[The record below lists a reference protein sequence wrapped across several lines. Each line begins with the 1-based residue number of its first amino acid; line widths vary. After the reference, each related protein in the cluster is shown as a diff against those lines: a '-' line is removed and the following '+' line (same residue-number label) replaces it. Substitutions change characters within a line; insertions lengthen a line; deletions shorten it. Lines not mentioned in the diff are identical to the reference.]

1 MYTIKG
7 TENFGILDSPGDT
20 ENDKYLQFFSS
31 KGYIYSKML
40 IYIIDERSVLG
51 SDSIGNNEKLKTLLN
66 LRRDYKIPLLILL
79 THSDNYCEG
88 VKKVEN
94 EWKETCKKTINDN
107 KNNLLKFINENNY
120 NIGENDIMH
129 IVLVE
134 EKKEKKEMT
143 LEEKVKNLNKKMR
156 DIYEKSDKA
165 TKDIILMSYYSGF
178 NSNNNEVKDFLDD
191 EIKILRQKE
200 LIEKIK
206 EKLPSQY
213 HSALIQK

>member
-20 ENDKYLQFFSS
+20 ENDKYLQFFSK
-31 KGYIYSKML
+31 KGYTYSKML
-40 IYIIDERSVLG
+40 IYIIDERRGLD
-51 SDSIGNNEKLKTLLN
+51 SDSIGNNKKLKTLLN

-79 THSDNYCEG
+79 THSDNYCEE
-88 VKKVEN
+88 VKKAEEN
-94 EWKETCKKTINDN
+94 EWKEICKKTINDN
-107 KNNLLKFINENNY
+107 KSNLIKFINENNY

-129 IVLVE
+129 IVLTE
-134 EKKEKKEMT
+134 EKVEMT
-143 LEEKVKNLNKKMR
+143 LEEKVKNLDDEAR
-156 DIYEKSDKA
+156 EEYENSDEA
-165 TKDIILMSYYSGF
+165 TRKIILRTFYRGK
-178 NSNNNEVKDFLDD
+178 NLNNNEVKDFLDK
-191 EIKILRQKE
+191 EIKILRQKG

>member
-40 IYIIDERSVLG
+40 IYIIDERSIL
-51 SDSIGNNEKLKTLLN
+51 DSNYIGNNEKLKTLLN

-79 THSDNYCEG
+79 THSDNYCEE
-88 VKKVEN
+88 VKKAEEN

-134 EKKEKKEMT
+134 EKVEMT
-143 LEEKVKNLNKKMR
+143 LEEKVKNLDDEAR
-156 DIYEKSDKA
+156 EEYENSDEA
-165 TKDIILMSYYSGF
+165 TRKIILRTFYRAK
-178 NSNNNEVKDFLDD
+178 NSNNNEVKDFLDK
-191 EIKILRQKE
+191 EIKILRQKG

>member
-40 IYIIDERSVLG
+40 IYIIDERSVLD
-51 SDSIGNNEKLKTLLN
+51 SNSIGNNEKLKTLLN

-79 THSDNYCEG
+79 THSDNYCEE
-88 VKKVEN
+88 VKKREN
-94 EWKETCKKTINDN
+94 EWKETCKNTINDN
-107 KNNLLKFINENNY
+107 KNNLLKFIKENNY

-134 EKKEKKEMT
+134 EKVEMT
-143 LEEKVKNLNKKMR
+143 LEEKVKNLDDETR
-156 DIYEKSDKA
+156 EEYENSDEA
-165 TKDIILMSYYSGF
+165 TRKIILRTFYRGK
-178 NSNNNEVKDFLDD
+178 NLNNNEVKDFLDK
-191 EIKILRQKE
+191 EIKILRQKG

>member
-7 TENFGILDSPGDT
+7 TENFAILDSPGDT
-20 ENDKYLQFFSS
+20 ENDKYLQFFSK

-40 IYIIDERSVLG
+40 IYIMDERRGLD
-51 SDSIGNNEKLKTLLN
+51 SDSIGNNENLKALLN
-66 LRRDYKIPLLILL
+66 LIKDYKIPLIILL
-79 THSDNYCEG
+79 THSDNYCEEI
-88 VKKVEN
+88 KKTERD
-94 EWKETCKKTINDN
+94 WKEICLKTINDN
-107 KNNLLKFINENNY
+107 KSNLLKFINDPMNNY

-134 EKKEKKEMT
+134 EKVEMT
-143 LEEKVKNLNKKMR
+143 LEEKLKNLDEETR
-156 DIYEKSDKA
+156 EEYDKSDEA
-165 TKDIILMSYYSGF
+165 TRKIILKAYYRR
-178 NSNNNEVKDFLDD
+178 SNNNEVKDFLDK

-200 LIEKIK
+200 LIKKIK

>member
-40 IYIIDERSVLG
+40 IYIIDERSVLD
-51 SDSIGNNEKLKTLLN
+51 SNSIGNNEKLKTLLN

-79 THSDNYCEG
+79 THSDNYCEE
-88 VKKVEN
+88 VKKREN

-107 KNNLLKFINENNY
+107 KSNLLKFINENNY

-134 EKKEKKEMT
+134 EKVEMT
-143 LEEKVKNLNKKMR
+143 LEEKVKNLDDETR
-156 DIYEKSDKA
+156 EEYENSDEA
-165 TKDIILMSYYSGF
+165 TRKIILRTFYRGK
-178 NSNNNEVKDFLDD
+178 NSNNNEVKNFLDK

>member
-1 MYTIKG
+1 MYAIKG
-7 TENFGILDSPGDT
+7 TENFAILDSPGDT

-79 THSDNYCEG
+79 THSDNYCEE
-88 VKKVEN
+88 VKNREN

-134 EKKEKKEMT
+134 EKVEMT
-143 LEEKVKNLNKKMR
+143 LEEKVKNLDDETR
-156 DIYEKSDKA
+156 EEYENSDEA
-165 TKDIILMSYYSGF
+165 TRKIILRTFYRGK
-178 NSNNNEVKDFLDD
+178 NLNNNEVKDFLDK
-191 EIKILRQKE
+191 EIKILRQKG

>member
-1 MYTIKG
+1 MYAIKG
-7 TENFGILDSPGDT
+7 TENFAILDSPGDT

-40 IYIIDERSVLG
+40 IYIIAERSVLD
-51 SDSIGNNEKLKTLLN
+51 SNSIGNNEKLKTLLN

-79 THSDNYCEG
+79 THSDNYCEE
-88 VKKVEN
+88 VKNREN

-134 EKKEKKEMT
+134 EKVEMT
-143 LEEKVKNLNKKMR
+143 LEEKVKNLDDETR
-156 DIYEKSDKA
+156 EEYENSDESTRK
-165 TKDIILMSYYSGF
+165 IILRTFYRK
-178 NSNNNEVKDFLDD
+178 NLNNNEVKDFLDK
-191 EIKILRQKE
+191 EIKILRQKG

>member
-1 MYTIKG
+1 
-7 TENFGILDSPGDT
+7 
-20 ENDKYLQFFSS
+20 
-31 KGYIYSKML
+31 ML

-79 THSDNYCEG
+79 THSDNYCEE
-88 VKKVEN
+88 VKNREN
-94 EWKETCKKTINDN
+94 EWKEICKKTINDN

-134 EKKEKKEMT
+134 EKVEMT
-143 LEEKVKNLNKKMR
+143 LEEKVKNLDDETR
-156 DIYEKSDKA
+156 EEYENSDEETRK
-165 TKDIILMSYYSGF
+165 IILRIYYKGK
-178 NSNNNEVKDFLDD
+178 NSNNNKVKDFLDK
-191 EIKILRQKE
+191 EIKILRQKG

>member
-1 MYTIKG
+1 MYAIKG
-7 TENFGILDSPGDT
+7 TENFAILDSPGDT

-79 THSDNYCEG
+79 THSDNYCEE
-88 VKKVEN
+88 VKNREN

-107 KNNLLKFINENNY
+107 KSNLLKFIKENNY

-134 EKKEKKEMT
+134 EKVEMT
-143 LEEKVKNLNKKMR
+143 LEEKVKNLDDETR
-156 DIYEKSDKA
+156 EDYENSDEA
-165 TKDIILMSYYSGF
+165 TRKIILRIYYKGK
-178 NSNNNEVKDFLDD
+178 NSNNNEVKNFLDK

>member
-7 TENFGILDSPGDT
+7 TENFAILDSPGDT
-20 ENDKYLQFFSS
+20 ENDKYLQFFSK
-31 KGYIYSKML
+31 KGYTYSKML
-40 IYIIDERSVLG
+40 IYIIDEGSGLD

-79 THSDNYCEG
+79 THSDNYCEK
-88 VKKVEN
+88 VKNREN
-94 EWKETCKKTINDN
+94 EWKEICKKTINDN
-107 KNNLLKFINENNY
+107 KSNLIKFINENNY

-134 EKKEKKEMT
+134 EKVEMT
-143 LEEKVKNLNKKMR
+143 LEEKVKNLDDETR
-156 DIYEKSDKA
+156 EEYENSDEA
-165 TKDIILMSYYSGF
+165 TRKIILRTFYRGK
-178 NSNNNEVKDFLDD
+178 NLNNNEVKDFLDK
-191 EIKILRQKE
+191 EIKILRQKG

>member
-7 TENFGILDSPGDT
+7 TENFAILDSPGDT
-20 ENDKYLQFFSS
+20 ENDEYLQFFSK
-31 KGYIYSKML
+31 KGYTYSKML
-40 IYIIDERSVLG
+40 IYIINEKSGLD

-134 EKKEKKEMT
+134 EPWGSSKFM
-143 LEEKVKNLNKKMR
+143 
-156 DIYEKSDKA
+156 
-165 TKDIILMSYYSGF
+165 
-178 NSNNNEVKDFLDD
+178 
-191 EIKILRQKE
+191 
-200 LIEKIK
+200 
-206 EKLPSQY
+206 
-213 HSALIQK
+213 

>member
-1 MYTIKG
+1 MYAIKG

-20 ENDKYLQFFSS
+20 ENDEYLQFFSS

-40 IYIIDERSVLG
+40 IYIIDERSVL
-51 SDSIGNNEKLKTLLN
+51 DSNSIKNKKKLKTLLN

-79 THSDNYCEG
+79 THSDNYCEE
-88 VKKVEN
+88 VKYREN
-94 EWKETCKKTINDN
+94 EWKEICKKTINDN
-107 KNNLLKFINENNY
+107 KSNLLKFINENNY

-134 EKKEKKEMT
+134 EK
-143 LEEKVKNLNKKMR
+143 VKNLDDETR
-156 DIYEKSDKA
+156 EEYENSDEA
-165 TKDIILMSYYSGF
+165 TRKIILRTFYRGK
-178 NSNNNEVKDFLDD
+178 NLNNNEVKDFLDK
-191 EIKILRQKE
+191 EIKILRQKG

>member
-1 MYTIKG
+1 MYAIKG

-20 ENDKYLQFFSS
+20 ENDKYLQFFSK

-40 IYIIDERSVLG
+40 IYIIDEKRGLD

-79 THSDNYCEG
+79 THSDNYCEE
-88 VKKVEN
+88 VKNREN
-94 EWKETCKKTINDN
+94 EWKETCKNTINDN

-134 EKKEKKEMT
+134 EKVEMT
-143 LEEKVKNLNKKMR
+143 LEEKVKNLDDETR
-156 DIYEKSDKA
+156 EEYENSDEA
-165 TKDIILMSYYSGF
+165 TRKIILRTFYRGK
-178 NSNNNEVKDFLDD
+178 NSNNNEVKNFLDK

>member
-20 ENDKYLQFFSS
+20 ENDKYLQFFSK
-31 KGYIYSKML
+31 KGYTYSKML
-40 IYIIDERSVLG
+40 IYIIDERRGLD
-51 SDSIGNNEKLKTLLN
+51 SDSIGNNKKLKTLLN

-79 THSDNYCEG
+79 THSDNYCEE
-88 VKKVEN
+88 VKNREN

-134 EKKEKKEMT
+134 EKVEMT
-143 LEEKVKNLNKKMR
+143 LEEKVENLDDETR
-156 DIYEKSDKA
+156 EEYENSDEA
-165 TKDIILMSYYSGF
+165 TRKIILRMYYKGK
-178 NSNNNEVKDFLDD
+178 NSNNNEVKDFLDK
-191 EIKILRQKE
+191 EIKILRQKG

>member
-7 TENFGILDSPGDT
+7 TENFAILDSPGDT

-79 THSDNYCEG
+79 THSDNYCEE
-88 VKKVEN
+88 VKKREN
-94 EWKETCKKTINDN
+94 EWKETCKNTINDN

-134 EKKEKKEMT
+134 EKEEMT
-143 LEEKVKNLNKKMR
+143 LEEKVKNLDDETR
-156 DIYEKSDKA
+156 EEYENSDEA
-165 TKDIILMSYYSGF
+165 TRKIILRTFYRGK
-178 NSNNNEVKDFLDD
+178 NLNNNEVKDFLDK
-191 EIKILRQKE
+191 EIKILRQKG

-213 HSALIQK
+213 HGALIQK

>member
-7 TENFGILDSPGDT
+7 TENFGVFDSPGDN
-20 ENDKYLQFFSS
+20 ENDEYLQFFSK
-31 KGYIYSKML
+31 KGYTYSKML
-40 IYIIDERSVLG
+40 IYIINEKSGLD

-79 THSDNYCEG
+79 THSDNYCEE
-88 VKKVEN
+88 VKNREN

-134 EKKEKKEMT
+134 EKVEMT
-143 LEEKVKNLNKKMR
+143 LEEKVKNLDDETR
-156 DIYEKSDKA
+156 EEYENSDEA
-165 TKDIILMSYYSGF
+165 TRKIILRTFYRGK
-178 NSNNNEVKDFLDD
+178 NSNNNEVKDFLDK

>member
-40 IYIIDERSVLG
+40 IYIIDERRGLD
-51 SDSIGNNEKLKTLLN
+51 SDSIGNNKKLKTLLN

-79 THSDNYCEG
+79 THSDNYCEE
-88 VKKVEN
+88 VKNREN

-134 EKKEKKEMT
+134 EKVEMT
-143 LEEKVKNLNKKMR
+143 LEEKVKNLDDETR
-156 DIYEKSDKA
+156 EEYENSDEA
-165 TKDIILMSYYSGF
+165 TRKIILRMYYKGK
-178 NSNNNEVKDFLDD
+178 NSNNNEVKDFLDK
-191 EIKILRQKE
+191 EIKILRQKG

>member
-20 ENDKYLQFFSS
+20 ENDKYLQFFSK
-31 KGYIYSKML
+31 KGYTYSKML
-40 IYIIDERSVLG
+40 IYIIDERSGLD

-79 THSDNYCEG
+79 THSDNYCEE
-88 VKKVEN
+88 VKNREN

-107 KNNLLKFINENNY
+107 KSNLIKFINENNY

-134 EKKEKKEMT
+134 EKVEMT
-143 LEEKVKNLNKKMR
+143 LEEKVKNLDDETR
-156 DIYEKSDKA
+156 EEYENSDEA
-165 TKDIILMSYYSGF
+165 TRKIILRTFYRGK
-178 NSNNNEVKDFLDD
+178 NSNNNEVKDFLDK
-191 EIKILRQKE
+191 EIKILRQKG

>member
-1 MYTIKG
+1 
-7 TENFGILDSPGDT
+7 
-20 ENDKYLQFFSS
+20 
-31 KGYIYSKML
+31 ML

-143 LEEKVKNLNKKMR
+143 LEEKVENLDDETR
-156 DIYEKSDKA
+156 EEYENSDEA
-165 TKDIILMSYYSGF
+165 TRKIILRTFYRGK
-178 NSNNNEVKDFLDD
+178 NSNNSEVKNFLDK
-191 EIKILRQKE
+191 EIKILRQKG

>member
-20 ENDKYLQFFSS
+20 ENDKYLQFFSK
-31 KGYIYSKML
+31 KGYTYSKML
-40 IYIIDERSVLG
+40 IYIINEKSGLD

-79 THSDNYCEG
+79 THSDNYCEE
-88 VKKVEN
+88 VKNREN
-94 EWKETCKKTINDN
+94 EWKETCKNTINDN

-134 EKKEKKEMT
+134 EKVEMT
-143 LEEKVKNLNKKMR
+143 LEEKVKNLDDETR
-156 DIYEKSDKA
+156 EEYENSDEA
-165 TKDIILMSYYSGF
+165 TRKIILRTFYRGK
-178 NSNNNEVKDFLDD
+178 NLNNNEVKDFLDK
-191 EIKILRQKE
+191 EIKILRQKG

-213 HSALIQK
+213 HGALIQK

>member
-1 MYTIKG
+1 MYAIKG
-7 TENFGILDSPGDT
+7 TENFAILDSPGDT

-40 IYIIDERSVLG
+40 IYIIAERSVLG

-79 THSDNYCEG
+79 THSDNYCEE
-88 VKKVEN
+88 VKNREN
-94 EWKETCKKTINDN
+94 EWKEICKKTINDN
-107 KNNLLKFINENNY
+107 KSNLIKFINENNY

-134 EKKEKKEMT
+134 EKVEMT
-143 LEEKVKNLNKKMR
+143 LEEKVKNLDDEAR
-156 DIYEKSDKA
+156 EEYENSDEA
-165 TKDIILMSYYSGF
+165 TRKIILRTFYRVK
-178 NSNNNEVKDFLDD
+178 NLNNNEVKDFLDK
-191 EIKILRQKE
+191 EIKILRQKG

>member
-1 MYTIKG
+1 MYAIKG

-20 ENDKYLQFFSS
+20 ENDKYLQFFSK
-31 KGYIYSKML
+31 KGYTYSKML
-40 IYIIDERSVLG
+40 IYIINEKSGLD

-79 THSDNYCEG
+79 THSDNYCEE
-88 VKKVEN
+88 VKNREN

-107 KNNLLKFINENNY
+107 KSNLIKFINENNY

-134 EKKEKKEMT
+134 EKEEMT

>member
-7 TENFGILDSPGDT
+7 TENFAILDSPGDT

-40 IYIIDERSVLG
+40 IYIIDERRGLD

-94 EWKETCKKTINDN
+94 EWKEICKKTINDN
-107 KNNLLKFINENNY
+107 KSNLIKFINENNY

-134 EKKEKKEMT
+134 EKVEMT
-143 LEEKVKNLNKKMR
+143 LEEKVKNLDDETR
-156 DIYEKSDKA
+156 EEYENSDEA
-165 TKDIILMSYYSGF
+165 TRKIILRTFYRGK
-178 NSNNNEVKDFLDD
+178 NLNNNEVKDFLDK
-191 EIKILRQKE
+191 EIKILRQKG

>member
-7 TENFGILDSPGDT
+7 TENFAILDSPGDT

-40 IYIIDERSVLG
+40 IYIIDERSVLD
-51 SDSIGNNEKLKTLLN
+51 SNSIGNNEKLKTLLN
-66 LRRDYKIPLLILL
+66 LRRDYKISLLILL
-79 THSDNYCEG
+79 THSDNYCEE
-88 VKKVEN
+88 VKNREN
-94 EWKETCKKTINDN
+94 EWKEICKNTINDN

-143 LEEKVKNLNKKMR
+143 LEEKVKNLDDETR
-156 DIYEKSDKA
+156 EDYENSDEA
-165 TKDIILMSYYSGF
+165 TRKIILRTFYRAK
-178 NSNNNEVKDFLDD
+178 NSNNNEVKDFLDK
-191 EIKILRQKE
+191 EIKILRQKG

>member
-1 MYTIKG
+1 MYAIKG
-7 TENFGILDSPGDT
+7 TENFAILDSPGDT

-40 IYIIDERSVLG
+40 IYIIDERSVLD
-51 SDSIGNNEKLKTLLN
+51 SNSIGNNEKLKTLLN

-79 THSDNYCEG
+79 THSDNYCEE
-88 VKKVEN
+88 V
-94 EWKETCKKTINDN
+94 NDN

-134 EKKEKKEMT
+134 EKVEMT
-143 LEEKVKNLNKKMR
+143 LEEKVKNLDDETR
-156 DIYEKSDKA
+156 EEYENSDEA
-165 TKDIILMSYYSGF
+165 TRKIILRTFYRGK
-178 NSNNNEVKDFLDD
+178 NLNNNEVKDFLDK
-191 EIKILRQKE
+191 EIKILRQKG

>member
-1 MYTIKG
+1 MYAIKG

-40 IYIIDERSVLG
+40 IYIIDERSVL
-51 SDSIGNNEKLKTLLN
+51 DSKKTLLN

-79 THSDNYCEG
+79 THSDNYCEE
-88 VKKVEN
+88 VKNREN
-94 EWKETCKKTINDN
+94 EWKETCKNTINDN

-134 EKKEKKEMT
+134 EKVEMT
-143 LEEKVKNLNKKMR
+143 LEEKVKNLDDETR
-156 DIYEKSDKA
+156 EEYENSDEA
-165 TKDIILMSYYSGF
+165 TRKIILRTFYRGK
-178 NSNNNEVKDFLDD
+178 NSNNNEVKNFLDK

>member
-1 MYTIKG
+1 MW
-7 TENFGILDSPGDT
+7 
-20 ENDKYLQFFSS
+20 
-31 KGYIYSKML
+31 
-40 IYIIDERSVLG
+40 
-51 SDSIGNNEKLKTLLN
+51 
-66 LRRDYKIPLLILL
+66 
-79 THSDNYCEG
+79 G

-134 EKKEKKEMT
+134 EKVEMT
-143 LEEKVKNLNKKMR
+143 LEEKVKNLDDETR
-156 DIYEKSDKA
+156 EEYENSDEA
-165 TKDIILMSYYSGF
+165 TRKIILRTFYRGK
-178 NSNNNEVKDFLDD
+178 NSNNNEVKDFLDK

>member
-1 MYTIKG
+1 MYAIKG
-7 TENFGILDSPGDT
+7 TENFAILDSPGDT

-40 IYIIDERSVLG
+40 IYIIDERSVLD
-51 SDSIGNNEKLKTLLN
+51 SNSIGNNEKLKTLLN

-79 THSDNYCEG
+79 THSDNYCEE
-88 VKKVEN
+88 VKNREN
-94 EWKETCKKTINDN
+94 EWKEICKKTINDN

-134 EKKEKKEMT
+134 EKVEMT
-143 LEEKVKNLNKKMR
+143 LEEKVKNLDDEAR
-156 DIYEKSDKA
+156 EEYENSDEA
-165 TKDIILMSYYSGF
+165 TRKIILRTFYRGK
-178 NSNNNEVKDFLDD
+178 NSNNNEVKDFLDK
-191 EIKILRQKE
+191 EIKILRQKG

>member
-7 TENFGILDSPGDT
+7 TENFAILDSPGDT

-40 IYIIDERSVLG
+40 IYIIDERRGLD

-79 THSDNYCEG
+79 THSDNYCEE
-88 VKKVEN
+88 VKKAEEN
-94 EWKETCKKTINDN
+94 EWKEICKKTINDN
-107 KNNLLKFINENNY
+107 KSNLIKFINENNY

-134 EKKEKKEMT
+134 EKVEMT
-143 LEEKVKNLNKKMR
+143 LEEKVKNLDDETR
-156 DIYEKSDKA
+156 EEYENSDEA
-165 TKDIILMSYYSGF
+165 TRKIILRTFYRGK
-178 NSNNNEVKDFLDD
+178 NLNNNEVKDFLDK
-191 EIKILRQKE
+191 EIKILRQKG